1 MFLII
6 LSGQLCEHV
15 RYLDGHVHLFYI
27 PGSDWVC
34 RGDLTDS
41 KASKTHSRENWRFW
55 NLWSTNTLWHIQC
68 DLLVHTFF
76 HMKFKLTIHISK
88 KKSLYYRQLP
98 NLFHGSGSQWTNVW
112 CIKNWTKLSRFYY
125 CGWFDFLCIRR

>member
-34 RGDLTDS
+34 SGDLTDS
-41 KASKTHSRENWRFW
+41 KTSKTHCRENWRFW
-55 NLWSTNTLWHIQC
+55 YLWSTNTLWHIQC
-68 DLLVHTFF
+68 DLLVHAFF

-88 KKSLYYRQLP
+88 ESLYIIDNYPTYSMAQGVSELIDIP
-98 NLFHGSGSQWTNVW
+98 NIIKTFKRHGLDQGPL
-112 CIKNWTKLSRFYY
+112 I
-125 CGWFDFLCIRR
+125 